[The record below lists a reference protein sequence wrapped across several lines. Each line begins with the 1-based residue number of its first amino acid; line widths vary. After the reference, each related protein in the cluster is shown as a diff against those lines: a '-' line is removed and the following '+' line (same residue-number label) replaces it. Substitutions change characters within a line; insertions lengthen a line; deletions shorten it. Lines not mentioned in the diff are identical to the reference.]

1 MDYGLTLLTSSSN
14 ASQTPQLVYLVFG
27 ADTYHQEAIFSI
39 ASALAGLRETP
50 GQALDIQVFSDNPT
64 PYQKLPVRVRP
75 LDAATRALWSG
86 PYGYHF
92 RTKHVALRT
101 VLAESECALLID
113 TDTFFHCSPLQL
125 FARIQPGT
133 VLCNAVGPRYGD
145 NKDVPLYQVLAE
157 RLSARGLADDEMRH
171 LNSGVIG
178 LMHQDAGV
186 LDQSISLM
194 DEFYPELS
202 TSFNLEEFCL
212 SVAAYRTKEVRE
224 CPDLI
229 HHYWSRKQLFRAKVR
244 AWLLK
249 HGDAPTSQAALDDTR
264 RVTTRLPRP
273 PTWQRLLYRTATL
286 GVPSTQRQFLREVL
300 YGCCWQDNEF
310 DRACSTVW
318 WEKARDNAEERL
330 NRPLEPRQL
339 ERWLDHWA
347 VRQILGNRRKE
358 IYQHLMQR
366 QNEQK

>member
-1 MDYGLTLLTSSSN
+1 
-14 ASQTPQLVYLVFG
+14 
-27 ADTYHQEAIFSI
+27 
-39 ASALAGLRETP
+39 
-50 GQALDIQVFSDNPT
+50 
-64 PYQKLPVRVRP
+64 
-75 LDAATRALWSG
+75 
-86 PYGYHF
+86 
-92 RTKHVALRT
+92 
-101 VLAESECALLID
+101 
-113 TDTFFHCSPLQL
+113 
-125 FARIQPGT
+125 

-145 NKDVPLYQVLAE
+145 NKNIPLYQVLAE

-178 LMHQDAGV
+178 LTHQDAGV

-318 WEKARDNAEERL
+318 WEKARGNAEERL
-330 NRPLEPRQL
+330 DRPLEPCQL

-347 VRQILGNRRKE
+347 ARQILGNRRKE